1 MSAPRIA
8 AAQSCSFAADLSAN
22 IAHHLRFMDLAAAH
36 GVQFLLFPE
45 LSLTGYE
52 PALAAQLAQPAG
64 TPLLQPL
71 RDRACQLAMTT
82 VVGLPLREPG
92 EEGVQIAALI
102 FHADGQQTVHTKQH
116 LHPGEDAYFVPGSG
130 GAPLAL
136 GDEQIALAICAD
148 FSHASHAAQA
158 KAEGVTLYAA
168 SVLIGESGYPVD
180 SAILQGYAQ
189 THGMAVLVANHGG
202 PTGGWQSAGRSVLW
216 DDRGE
221 LIAQAAGPGDHVLVA
236 EREGGAWIGQVVALT

>member
-8 AAQSCSFAADLSAN
+8 AAQSCSIPGNLLAN

-36 GVQFLLFPE
+36 GVQLLLFPE

-52 PALAAQLAQPAG
+52 PALAAQLAQPAN

-71 RDRACQLAMTT
+71 RDRARQLAMTT

-92 EEGVQIAALI
+92 GDGVQIAALV
-102 FHADGQQTVHTKQH
+102 FHANGQQTVHTKQH
-116 LHPGEDAYFVPGSG
+116 LHPGEDIYFVPGNG
-130 GAPLAL
+130 GEPLAL

-158 KAEGVTLYAA
+158 KAEGATLYAA
-168 SVLIGESGYPVD
+168 SVLIGESGYSVD

-202 PTGGWQSAGRSVLW
+202 PTGGWQSAGRSALW
-216 DDRGE
+216 DNRGE
-221 LIAQAAGPGDHVLVA
+221 LIAQTAGPGDHLLVA
-236 EREGGAWIGQVVALT
+236 ECEGGAWIGQVVALT

>member
-1 MSAPRIA
+1 MPPKRIA
-8 AAQSCSFAADLSAN
+8 AAQSCSIPGDLPAN

-52 PALAAQLAQPAG
+52 PALAPQLAQPASTG
-64 TPLLQPL
+64 LLQPL
-71 RDRACQLAMTT
+71 RDRARQLAMTT
-82 VVGLPLREPG
+82 VVGLPVRESG
-92 EEGVQIAALI
+92 REGVQIAALVL
-102 FHADGQQTVHTKQH
+102 HADGHQTVHTKQH

-136 GDEQIALAICAD
+136 GGEQIALAICAD
-148 FSHASHAAQA
+148 FSHATHAAQA
-158 KAEGVTLYAA
+158 RAEGATLYAA

-180 SAILQGYAQ
+180 SAILQGYAH

-216 DDRGE
+216 DARGQRVVE
-221 LIAQAAGPGDHVLVA
+221 TAGAGDQLLLADH
-236 EREGGAWIGQVVALT
+236 EGGNWQGRIVAFT